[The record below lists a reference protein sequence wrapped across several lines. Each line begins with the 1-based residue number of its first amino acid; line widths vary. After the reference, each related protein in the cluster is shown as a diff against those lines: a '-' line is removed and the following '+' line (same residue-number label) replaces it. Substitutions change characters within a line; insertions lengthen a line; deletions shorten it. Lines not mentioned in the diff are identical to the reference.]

1 MCQRNLGQ
9 SLECHSAAASEKSQD
24 ISLLDYKKSR
34 FQSASLPQSGAPSGK
49 RTAAV
54 LEELDNCIAS
64 VESAEDTVIAKE
76 LKQVLNEFL
85 DLLPV
90 RDRDIFLRRYF
101 FADSIR
107 EISQRYS
114 LREGNVAVILNRVR
128 KKLKQ
133 HLIKEGYIYDK

>member
-1 MCQRNLGQ
+1 MLG
-9 SLECHSAAASEKSQD
+9 
-24 ISLLDYKKSR
+24 
-34 FQSASLPQSGAPSGK
+34 
-49 RTAAV
+49 
-54 LEELDNCIAS
+54 ELDNCIAS

-114 LREGNVAVILNRVR
+114 LREGNVAVILNRIR